1 MVKHKFHKQE
11 LGHTMNSAQKLSI
24 GTTCL
29 LYILSTSAVTAQ
41 TLQNGIYAD
50 ADFGEMEVS
59 CASPTSCV
67 ATYDDGEGFIYLTGT
82 EQDGAF
88 VGFWAEPVYSET
100 CDAAREFDDINT
112 AAWGTVELQL
122 DASGN
127 SWTGL
132 SGECDGLLDW
142 PFNGSNGQI
151 TDASSEGLSPVE
163 PVTAAPDGQPART
176 RIRRV
181 DP

>member
-29 LYILSTSAVTAQ
+29 LYLLSTSAVTAQ
-41 TLQNGIYAD
+41 TLQNGTYSD

-88 VGFWAEPVYSET
+88 VGFWAEPASSEA
-100 CDAAREFDDINT
+100 CDATREFDDINT
-112 AAWGTVELQL
+112 AAWGAVELQL

-132 SGECDGLLDW
+132 SGECDDLVEW
-142 PFNGSNGQI
+142 PFNGSNGQAA
-151 TDASSEGLSPVE
+151 DASSDAE
-163 PVTAAPDGQPART
+163 PVIIIGPNALGNN
-176 RIRRV
+176 RRS
-181 DP
+181 DM

>member
-1 MVKHKFHKQE
+1 
-11 LGHTMNSAQKLSI
+11 MNFDHKLSF
-24 GTTCL
+24 GAACL
-29 LYILSTSAVTAQ
+29 LCILSTSAVTAQ
-41 TLQNGIYAD
+41 TLRNGTYSD

-88 VGFWAEPVYSET
+88 VGFWAEPASSET

-151 TDASSEGLSPVE
+151 TDASSEAE
-163 PVTAAPDGQPART
+163 PVIIIGPDAKGSKLSNMSP
-176 RIRRV
+176 
-181 DP
+181 DDF

>member
-1 MVKHKFHKQE
+1 MNLV
-11 LGHTMNSAQKLSI
+11 HTASI
-24 GTTCL
+24 LTTCVASL
-29 LYILSTSAVTAQ
+29 LSTSAVTAQ

-59 CASPTSCV
+59 CASTTSCV

-88 VGFWAEPVYSET
+88 VGFWAEPASSEA
-100 CDAAREFDDINT
+100 CDATREFDDINT
-112 AAWGTVELQL
+112 AAWGAVELQL

-132 SGECDGLLDW
+132 SGECDGLVEW

-151 TDASSEGLSPVE
+151 TDASSEAE
-163 PVTAAPDGQPART
+163 PVIIIGPDASGRNPGPVPAEPPR
-176 RIRRV
+176 
-181 DP
+181 P

>member
-1 MVKHKFHKQE
+1 
-11 LGHTMNSAQKLSI
+11 MNFVDTALI
-24 GTTCL
+24 LTTCVASL
-29 LYILSTSAVTAQ
+29 LSTSAVTAQ
-41 TLQNGIYAD
+41 TLQNGTYSD

-59 CASPTSCV
+59 CASLTSCV

-88 VGFWAEPVYSET
+88 VGFWAEPASSET

-142 PFNGSNGQI
+142 PFNGSNGQVA
-151 TDASSEGLSPVE
+151 DASSDAE
-163 PVTAAPDGQPART
+163 PVIIIGPNALGGRNHNADF
-176 RIRRV
+176 
-181 DP
+181 